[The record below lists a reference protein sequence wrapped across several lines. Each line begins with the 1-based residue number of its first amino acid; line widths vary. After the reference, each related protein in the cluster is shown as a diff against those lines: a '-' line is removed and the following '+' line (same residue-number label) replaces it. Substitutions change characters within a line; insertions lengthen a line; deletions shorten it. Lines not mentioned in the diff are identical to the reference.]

1 MMNKFWTAIF
11 VMFVIASLLI
21 DNRSV
26 RHCISFNSLEL
37 TECGLLMVYCNTNMA
52 DSKNK

>member
-1 MMNKFWTAIF
+1 MKLVNPLHCEMYLMLSRLVGTNMMNKFWTAIF

-26 RHCISFNSLEL
+26 
-37 TECGLLMVYCNTNMA
+37 
-52 DSKNK
+52 